1 MLLPGAH
8 PCSPE
13 QGLAFQGLKLLHLR
27 VSRLTTTDLGMA
39 GGWLRHRAGSN
50 FLLLARQDPWAQ
62 DPRAGSQ
69 EQSPP
74 TQEKD
79 PSSRRTA
86 GQDPGRRTAGQDP
99 GRRTP
104 GAGGPEGRTPG
115 AEPSHPGGQYF
126 TDLIWCWE
134 Y

>member
-27 VSRLTTTDLGMA
+27 VSQLTTTDLGMA

-50 FLLLARQDPWAQ
+50 FLLLVRQDPWAQ
-62 DPRAGSQ
+62 DPRAGPQEQEDPRAGPQ

-74 TQEKD
+74 TQEG
-79 PSSRRTA
+79 STS
-86 GQDPGRRTAGQDP
+86 QV
-99 GRRTP
+99 
-104 GAGGPEGRTPG
+104 
-115 AEPSHPGGQYF
+115 
-126 TDLIWCWE
+126 
-134 Y
+134 